1 MKKLI
6 LIIMMLS
13 LMTSTFATSYISE
26 LESKTFRPTSST
38 FIAMGSSGRAIAL
51 REDSSF
57 VNPSAHNK
65 GFSLIIPQLELS
77 ISNLNYLVSTAKG
90 AINRDAN
97 QLLDSLSIFS
107 GSSYFAALQA
117 SGMVFINGFFLDC
130 DARAGLYTDGESIS
144 ASISIPIE
152 AAISLG
158 YSHSFEFENDY
169 SLAIGGV
176 SHFNYRA
183 YTIPVDVSSFVDSY
197 INRERLIDG
206 LISGS
211 NISFDLGATFYMPY
225 GFSTALTVEDLALD
239 IKFKDSF
246 SNELW
251 NISIPSSVCMS
262 LGYKNKLGPLT
273 IMGAIDL
280 VDVFNIKNGSTLLYH
295 LNFGGA
301 VELWKN
307 IGLYGGLK
315 GGYPSFGLKLKLF
328 FFECFLSY
336 NISETSQY
344 VGYNPKD
351 NISLMIRLFF

>member
-6 LIIMMLS
+6 LIILILS
-13 LMTSTFATSYISE
+13 LMTSIFSSSYISE

-169 SLAIGGV
+169 SLGTPITIYL
-176 SHFNYRA
+176 NY
-183 YTIPVDVSSFVDSY
+183 P
-197 INRERLIDG
+197 G
-206 LISGS
+206 
-211 NISFDLGATFYMPY
+211 
-225 GFSTALTVEDLALD
+225 
-239 IKFKDSF
+239 
-246 SNELW
+246 
-251 NISIPSSVCMS
+251 
-262 LGYKNKLGPLT
+262 
-273 IMGAIDL
+273 
-280 VDVFNIKNGSTLLYH
+280 NIKYNH
-295 LNFGGA
+295 
-301 VELWKN
+301 KN
-307 IGLYGGLK
+307 IGG
-315 GGYPSFGLKLKLF
+315 
-328 FFECFLSY
+328 
-336 NISETSQY
+336 TST
-344 VGYNPKD
+344 
-351 NISLMIRLFF
+351 IF